1 MTDKLPIDDI
11 HDLAANYS
19 DRQGLRIVPMA
30 LAVMIQ
36 GFSQIPSFIFG
47 IDTMLVCLAVG
58 LGGYYLI
65 GRYYEH
71 RFGQVEELPYAGIPL
86 SLQLLLIG
94 ICIPIA
100 LAIDVGAHPP
110 VFVSGLLIATWLIVT
125 AWPSRRIRGEYLSIG
140 LVLVLFSFSPLVG
153 LPMADVARA
162 YGFWFGAMLLMA
174 AVRDHIA
181 FMRFFPTLEGQ
192 RE

>member
-1 MTDKLPIDDI
+1 MTIDDI

-30 LAVMIQ
+30 LAMMAQ
-36 GFSQIPSFIFG
+36 GFPQIPSVMFG
-47 IDTMLVCLAVG
+47 IDTMLVALAVG
-58 LGGYYLI
+58 LGGYNLI

-71 RFGQVEELPYAGIPL
+71 RFGKVEELPYDGIPL

-100 LAIDVGAHPP
+100 LAIDIGAHPP
-110 VFVSGLLIATWLIVT
+110 VFVSGLLIATWLIIT

-140 LVLVLFSFSPLVG
+140 FVLALFSFSPLVG
-153 LPMADVARA
+153 IAMPDVARS
-162 YGFWFGAMLLMA
+162 YGFWFGAMLLLA

-181 FMRFFPTLEGQ
+181 FMRFFPALEGQ